1 MSNERNDYNDFFN
14 TQGSDE
20 EKRNDLKHNGE
31 PEGEPSKDSSTY
43 YSYGPYKN
51 NQEQPTPVEMTP
63 PQPMRQMPLLSN
75 SSSGHAGASGGG
87 GMPPY
92 TTWTPPKK
100 RSSFRSYAAVF
111 LVGVLVSGAL
121 MFTADKMNL
130 FTGGTNQPLAGTN
143 NSSTNSGSSTNKP
156 AGVNLGGSN
165 NISSIVNDAQPAVVM
180 VESWT
185 KKKTSSGGSGSN
197 PFLNDPWFKQFFG
210 DEAPNSG
217 QEKKQDASSGDM
229 VKSGMGTG
237 FIFEKSGY
245 ILTNQHVIDGADEIR
260 IIVEGHEKPFVA
272 KLLGNSPE
280 LDLACLKIEGTEDFP
295 ILPLGNSD
303 EMSPGDTVIA
313 IGNPYGFDHTVT
325 VGVYSAKGREI
336 PISDG
341 KTTHVYK
348 NLIQTDAAINPGN
361 SGGPL
366 LNTKGEVIGI
376 NTAVSQQ
383 AQGIGFAIP
392 TSVVSSVL
400 ENLKNNVKI
409 PKEPAPFVGISMND
423 IDKDWLSELKLSST
437 DGAIVADVTRK
448 SPAFK
453 AGIRPYDVVVDING
467 KAIKNSA
474 ELKAKIGGFKV
485 GEKIKLG
492 VMRDGKKIDV
502 EIEIGDR
509 NVVEGTE

>member
-1 MSNERNDYNDFFN
+1 MSNERNDYNDFFH
-14 TQGSDE
+14 TPGSDE
-20 EKRNDLKHNGE
+20 GKQEDRNNNGDQE
-31 PEGEPSKDSSTY
+31 VNAEASSSAY

-51 NQEQPTPVEMTP
+51 NQQPTPVEVTP
-63 PQPMRQMPLLSN
+63 PQSMRQIPLLSN
-75 SSSGHAGASGGG
+75 NHSGNAGASGGG
-87 GMPPY
+87 MPPY
-92 TTWTPPKK
+92 STWTPPKK
-100 RSSFRSYAAVF
+100 KSSFRSYAAVF

-130 FTGGTNQPLAGTN
+130 FTGGTNKPLSSN
-143 NSSTNSGSSTNKP
+143 NTSASNGSGNNIP
-156 AGVNLGGSN
+156 AGVDLSRPN
-165 NISSIVNDAQPAVVM
+165 NISSIVKDSQPAVVM

-185 KKKTSSGGSGSN
+185 KPKASQGGGN
-197 PFLNDPWFKQFFG
+197 PFADDPWFKQFFG
-210 DEAPNSG
+210 GETPNSG
-217 QEKKQDASSGDM
+217 QQKKQDNAGGALQ
-229 VKSGMGTG
+229 KAGMGTG

-245 ILTNQHVIDGADEIR
+245 ILTNQHVVDGADEIR
-260 IIVEGHEKPFVA
+260 IVVEGHDKPFVA

-295 ILPLGNSD
+295 TLPIGNSD
-303 EMSPGDTVIA
+303 EMNPGDSVIA

-392 TSVVSSVL
+392 TSIISSVL
-400 ENLKNNVKI
+400 DNLKNNVKI
-409 PKEPAPFVGISMND
+409 PKEPVPFVGISMND
-423 IDKDWLSELKLSST
+423 IDKDWVSELKLSST

-467 KAIKNSA
+467 NKIKNSA
-474 ELKAKIGGFKV
+474 ELQTKIKSFKV
-485 GEKIKLG
+485 GEKITLG
-492 VMRDGKKIDV
+492 LMRDGKKIDV
-502 EIEIGDR
+502 SIEIGDR
-509 NVVEGTE
+509 NTVEATE